1 MTDPRCGTP
10 PGYQA
15 HWENGTPRCR
25 PCMDAQ
31 AAWQRNYEKRR
42 YLARGPLMT
51 DGTGTRRRLQALAVM
66 GWRQKDIADQVD
78 TATTYIGALMVKPG
92 GRVRLETAAKVA
104 ALYDRWWN
112 ETGPSTS
119 TAKRA
124 RGKGW
129 LPPLAWD
136 DDTIDDPSARPSR
149 MTEKRPAF
157 DEIAVQRA
165 MRGSEVHLR
174 PVERAEV
181 VRRLTDLRLSTV
193 EIAERL
199 RVTERSVTRH
209 RSAMNSA
216 EKAS

>member
-1 MTDPRCGTP
+1 MTDQCGSNA
-10 PGYQA
+10 GYQRHYTNRESPCRACKDA
-15 HWENGTPRCR
+15 HNRTKKDYR
-25 PCMDAQ
+25 
-31 AAWQRNYEKRR
+31 KRL
-42 YLARGPLMT
+42 YLARGPVHIPA
-51 DGTGTRRRLQALAVM
+51 DGTRRRLQALVVM
-66 GWRQKDIADQVD
+66 GWPLADLGD
-78 TATTYIGALMVKPG
+78 
-92 GRVRLETAAKVA
+92 RLGVHLANLSRWIRADNVARSTAARVA
-104 ALYDRWWN
+104 ALYDELWDQP
-112 ETGPSTS
+112 GPSEKG
-119 TAKRA
+119 AKRA
-124 RGKGW
+124 KTRGW

-136 DDTIDDPSARPSR
+136 DDTIDDPAARPSR